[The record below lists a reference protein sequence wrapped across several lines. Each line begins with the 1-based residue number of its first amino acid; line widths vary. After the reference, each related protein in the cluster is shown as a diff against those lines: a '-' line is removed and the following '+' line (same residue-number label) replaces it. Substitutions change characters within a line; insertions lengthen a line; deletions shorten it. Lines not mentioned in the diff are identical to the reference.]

1 MLDDTT
7 HVPRK
12 FCRSVQSDI
21 HQLELLHRSIEDQMA
36 TARELIK
43 VACVILE
50 HAQLTRQLLDAMC
63 APSSEVVG

>member
-1 MLDDTT
+1 
-7 HVPRK
+7 
-12 FCRSVQSDI
+12 
-21 HQLELLHRSIEDQMA
+21 MA

-50 HAQLTRQLLDAMC
+50 HAQLTRQLLDAMR